1 MTGNSTERRVVV
13 TGLGVVSALG
23 LDADTFWNN
32 IIAGRCGID
41 KITAFDVSKYD
52 CQIAAE
58 VKNFDPA
65 PAFPSPKEIRRTDRF
80 AQFGVCAGYQA
91 LQDAGLD
98 LDKLDRDETGVF
110 IGSGI
115 GGLYTVEEQ
124 HKILLS
130 KGPGRLS
137 PFLIPML
144 ILNMASGLFSMFYKL
159 RGPNLATCSA
169 CATSTH
175 AIGEA
180 WRTIKMGDAKVMF
193 AGGTEA
199 TIVPM
204 GIGGFCAMKAMSTRN
219 DDPQRSSRPFDAERD
234 GFVMGEGAGVIVM
247 EELEH
252 AKARGARIY
261 CEMIGYGNTA
271 DANHMTAPAPE
282 GEGAA
287 RCMKMAVRSAGL
299 RPEDVSYINAHGTS
313 TPQGDVCET
322 QAIKTVFRD
331 YARKLAVSSTKG
343 ATGHMLGAAGAV
355 EMAVCAKAIQTNL
368 IPPTINYEQPDPDCD
383 LDYVPN
389 SAREMAVTAALN
401 NFFGFGGHHPTMV
414 AKKFVRYCGV
424 SAINI
429 HLPQLIFGGGLGGAT
444 TRSRK
449 GCFRK
454 ERRSLER

>member
-1 MTGNSTERRVVV
+1 MIGNSTERRVVV

-23 LDADTFWNN
+23 LDSDTFWNN

-65 PAFPSPKEIRRTDRF
+65 AAFPSPKEIRRTDRF
-80 AQFGVCAGYQA
+80 AQFGVYAGYQA

-247 EELEH
+247 EDLEH
-252 AKARGARIY
+252 ARARGARIY

-287 RCMKMAVRSAGL
+287 RCMKAALRSASL
-299 RPEDVSYINAHGTS
+299 RPEDISYINAHGTS
-313 TPQGDVCET
+313 TPQGDICET
-322 QAIKTVFRD
+322 QAIKNVFSAH
-331 YARKLAVSSTKG
+331 ARRIAVSSTKG
-343 ATGHMLGAAGAV
+343 ATGHMLGASGAV
-355 EMAVCAKAIQTNL
+355 EMAICAKAIQTNVV
-368 IPPTINYEQPDPDCD
+368 PPTINYEHPDPECD

-389 SAREMAVTAALN
+389 TAREMTVSAVLN
-401 NFFGFGGHHPTMV
+401 NSFGFGGHNATMV
-414 AKKFVRYCGV
+414 AKKFV
-424 SAINI
+424 A
-429 HLPQLIFGGGLGGAT
+429 
-444 TRSRK
+444 
-449 GCFRK
+449 
-454 ERRSLER
+454 